1 MCFSGSRYVPPEWH
15 YELPQTDD
23 IISGNGLGNG
33 FFAASECYN
42 DQQQVSLI
50 FSDDEDTD
58 AVKHDSRK
66 VNKVIS
72 TPRTYNE
79 EEESSS
85 SSRPRIMLSEE
96 TISKYFYMPL
106 AKAAKELNVGTTLLK
121 TRCRELGFSR
131 WPYRKLISLQNLIKN
146 IQVAL
151 IYGKCSE
158 DA

>member
-1 MCFSGSRYVPPEWH
+1 MCLSGSRYVPPEWH

-23 IISGNGLGNG
+23 TISENGQGNGL
-33 FFAASECYN
+33 FAASESYN
-42 DQQQVSLI
+42 DQQQISPI
-50 FSDDEDTD
+50 FNDDEDID
-58 AVKHDSRK
+58 AIQHDSRK
-66 VNKVIS
+66 GNKVTG
-72 TPRTYNE
+72 TPRTYNK
-79 EEESSS
+79 EEESK
-85 SSRPRIMLSEE
+85 SSRPRIMLSKE
-96 TISKYFYMPL
+96 TISKYLYMPL
-106 AKAAKELNVGTTLLK
+106 EKAAKEMNVGTTLLK